1 MSFWTEDREAQ
12 LLAEVGD
19 ERPVSQDTAAAAAEA
34 LEVSTRSVSAKLRKM
49 GVEVEKAGPRA
60 RKFSDEQEAA
70 LVQFLSDNDGSYTY
84 AEIAENFAGGEFS
97 AKQIQGKVLSLE
109 LTGSVKPT
117 PKKESVKTYSDEEE
131 NTFVAMAQ
139 AGKYLEDIAEALG
152 KSLASVRGKALS
164 LNRTQGLDI
173 PKQRESHAATKVDVI
188 DELVEAGKLG
198 DMTVAEIAEAAGK
211 TPRGVRTIITRRG
224 LVCADYKAKAKKEA
238 AA

>member
-1 MSFWTEDREAQ
+1 MSLWTDEREAQ
-12 LLAEVGD
+12 LLKVVGS
-19 ERPVSQDTAAAAAEA
+19 ERPVSQETVAKAAEA
-34 LEVSTRSVSAKLRKM
+34 LDVSTRSASAKLRKM
-49 GVEVEKAGPRA
+49 EIEVEKAGPRA

-70 LVQFLSDNDGSYTY
+70 LVAFLNDNEGEYTY
-84 AEIAENFAGGEFS
+84 AEIAEQFAGGEFS
-97 AKQIQGKVLSLE
+97 SKQVQGKILSLE
-109 LTGSVKPT
+109 MTDAVKPT
-117 PKKESVKTYSDEEE
+117 PKKESVKTYTEEEE
-131 NTFVAMAQ
+131 NTFVAMAN

-152 KSLASVRGKALS
+152 KSLQSVRGKALS

-188 DELVEAGKLG
+188 DELVQAGKLG
-198 DMTVAEIAEAAGK
+198 EMTVDEIAEAAGK